1 MQLGLVVGTATATR
15 KHASLSG
22 VKLLVVQTLM
32 ADGESPDG
40 EPVLAADQLGAGVG
54 ETVMIT
60 SDGKYTREMLRDET
74 TPVRWCVIGIP
85 NS

>member
-22 VKLLVVQTLM
+22 VKLLVVQALM
-32 ADGESPDG
+32 ADGKAPDG
-40 EPVLAADQLGAGVG
+40 EPVLVADRLGAGTG
-54 ETVMIT
+54 ETVMIS
-60 SDGKYTREMLRDET
+60 SDGKFTREMLGDDK

>member
-15 KHASLSG
+15 RHASLSG
-22 VKLLVVQTLM
+22 VKLLVVQTLL
-32 ADGESPDG
+32 ADGQSPDG

-60 SDGKYTREMLRDET
+60 SDGKYTREMLGDET

>member
-22 VKLLVVQTLM
+22 VKLLVVQALL
-32 ADGESPDG
+32 ADGKQPDG
-40 EPVLAADQLGAGVG
+40 EPVLVADQLGAGTG

-60 SDGKYTREMLRDET
+60 SDGKFTREMLKDDS

-85 NS
+85 NN

>member
-1 MQLGLVVGTATATR
+1 
-15 KHASLSG
+15 

-60 SDGKYTREMLRDET
+60 SDGKYTREMLRDES

>member
-15 KHASLSG
+15 KHASLAG
-22 VKLLVVQTLM
+22 VKLLVVQTLL

-40 EPVLAADQLGAGVG
+40 EPVLVADQLGAGTG

-60 SDGKYTREMLRDET
+60 SDGKYTRELLKDDA

-85 NS
+85 NN